1 MKILNFTIQ
10 KQEQSEWCW
19 AAVSASIRGFYSPG
33 NSLAQCEVV
42 NLMLM
47 VQNCCDNPTSFNRRF
62 NLANTLKQLN
72 HLQEDDP
79 GKPEFGRVVTEIN
92 AGQPLA
98 VKIRWD
104 GGANHFVVVYGFTDD
119 DKVHIAD
126 PMNPGDDMI
135 VTFDNFVYKDIGHW
149 DESFFTQ
156 S

>member
-1 MKILNFTIQ
+1 
-10 KQEQSEWCW
+10 
-19 AAVSASIRGFYSPG
+19 
-33 NSLAQCEVV
+33 
-42 NLMLM
+42 MLM

-62 NLANTLKQLN
+62 NLSNTLKELN

-79 GKPEFGRVVTEIN
+79 GKPDFGRVVTEIN
-92 AGQPLA
+92 ASQPLA

-104 GGANHFVVVYGFTDD
+104 GGANHFVVVHGFTDD
-119 DKVHIAD
+119 GKVHIAD
-126 PMNPGDDMI
+126 PMNPGDAMI